1 MEKTNY
7 NIKCNEKQLDLV
19 IKALETANNFY
30 NDYLYDVF
38 DDFEEL
44 ENLIKRLKELKNE
57 I

>member
-7 NIKCNEKQLDLV
+7 NIKCNEKELNLV
-19 IKALETANNFY
+19 IKALETANNYY

-44 ENLIKRLKELKNE
+44 ENLIKKLKELKNE